1 MKYRPSTQASSFK
14 TKPGNIIN
22 DDSSTKPYQTLLG
35 SAVRQLEML
44 DTELLL
50 DLKFATAFFF
60 AYSHL

>member
-1 MKYRPSTQASSFK
+1 MKHLPRPRALK
-14 TKPGNIIN
+14 RNIIN

-44 DTELLL
+44 GTELLL
-50 DLKFATAFFF
+50 DLKFAAAFFF